1 MVSGIV
7 CYYLLFQVLSNAR
20 KPRGSRKASVF
31 NSGFEFVTAGEEGEE
46 EEDRGWR
53 VNDSVIEMASKRQ
66 VSRDTLSL

>member
-1 MVSGIV
+1 M
-7 CYYLLFQVLSNAR
+7 
-20 KPRGSRKASVF
+20 F

-66 VSRDTLSL
+66 VRVKTM